1 MQGNPNNISNDIH
14 STSAS
19 ALSIRAGSVD
29 RLSGGVVVKV
39 SKVIVH
45 EDYGNFLND
54 VAVLVLQQ
62 VLTYSSTIRAIPLAS
77 VDTPVGANVL
87 ISGWGHL
94 STNGVTPQYLQW
106 NTLSALSKANCQ
118 TATRMFTN
126 SLVCLAHSEGNGACQ
141 GDSGGPAIYN
151 GEIVGIAGFVMGG
164 CGSKNPDGY
173 AKVFYH
179 RDWIVKNAG
188 L

>member
-1 MQGNPNNISNDIH
+1 MPGILYNIFTDIH
-14 STSAS
+14 RTSAS

-39 SKVIVH
+39 SKVVVH
-45 EDYGNFLND
+45 EDFLND
-54 VAVLVLQQ
+54 VGVLVLQN
-62 VLTYSSTIRAIPLAS
+62 VLSYSSTIRAIPLAT

-94 STNGVTPQYLQW
+94 STGGVTPQYLQW
-106 NTLSALSKANCQ
+106 NTLSALSQANCQ
-118 TATRMFTN
+118 SATRMYTS

-141 GDSGGPAIYN
+141 GDSGGPGIYN
-151 GEIVGIAGFVMGG
+151 GEIVDIAGFVIGG
-164 CGSKNPDGY
+164 CGSTNPDGY